1 MYNPRHIPT
10 ATLWCLIILLLVSC
24 GKKPATNTHA
34 ERKTLDSLMA
44 SSHNIDTLSI
54 LQKRMEREGNMLGSI
69 IAYREIGKH
78 LRNESRFDEA
88 LKAHNE
94 GLKQAEAIGDTL
106 EMVQALNNI
115 GTDYRRMGV
124 LEMAQDYHYRA
135 YAICKASTDSSFT
148 ARKNRVVALNG
159 LGNIY
164 LTLGNYTRADSALR
178 LALAGER
185 ELNSPLGQAINYANI
200 GSIFRQRG
208 LTDSAFAYFR
218 KSMGLNL
225 QINNQLGISL
235 CHIYFGELYEKNN
248 NYSKAINEY
257 ETALTPMQAMKDEWH
272 AINPLIAL
280 AGIYVKTGN
289 YNKALHYLDTARGIA
304 QNIKSTEHKAEI
316 YSLYYKLYKR
326 MGDTRAA
333 LEWHEKAADMHD
345 SIMDMEKMNRI
356 QNAGLLIERNRQ
368 AKDMNKAQ
376 LSLKSERN
384 LRSAYAI
391 IFSIV
396 VTILLGAIGMF
407 IYIQRIHRRNHL
419 ALKKLAEM
427 RETFFTNITHEF
439 RTPLTIILGLSQV
452 LRKSKNEEV
461 KQYARDIEI
470 HGNGQLK
477 LVNQLLDISKIKSN
491 ANDLKWRNGDI
502 TTYISMVVASY
513 NTYARNK
520 DITLLMHYDENVVM
534 DFVPDY
540 AHKVIDNLLSNAF
553 KFTHALGQVDVYV
566 VRVGNILH
574 IDVNDTGEG
583 MDNKT
588 MDNVFKAF
596 YQGPSDSQN
605 LGTGVGLSLVKHIME
620 SVHGTISVESQV
632 GKGTKFHIEIAIT
645 NNCDVQLEE
654 KDMEFDPVTPVE
666 QKELRD
672 SDAKAS
678 QYTAL
683 IIEDKHDIA
692 AFIGG
697 QLAGDYSVAYAT
709 NGNDGLQKTKD
720 IVPDIIITDIMMP
733 GMDGLELCCKIRSN
747 KAINHIPIIIVT
759 AKVSEQERIEGFEAG
774 ADAYLTKPFSM
785 DELRTIIEQ
794 LINRQ
799 NSLRNKFSEKTTSNK
814 KEEKEMELTDA
825 ERRFLAK
832 TVDYIYLLLDKQQ
845 LDVNTLAEKLCMS
858 SRQFHRKIVTL
869 TGNSPATFILKIK
882 MKRARYLLET
892 NPKLSADEI
901 AFRCGFEHTSSFY
914 HAFRKTY
921 GYTPKEIRRGV

>member
-1 MYNPRHIPT
+1 M
-10 ATLWCLIILLLVSC
+10 WCLIILLLVSC

-44 SSHNIDTLSI
+44 SSHNIDTLSM
-54 LQKRMEREGNMLGSI
+54 LQKRMESEGNMLGSI

-124 LEMAQDYHYRA
+124 PDIAQDYHYRA

-164 LTLGNYTRADSALR
+164 LTLGNYARADSALR

-185 ELNSPLGQAINYANI
+185 ELNSLLGQAINYANI

-368 AKDMNKAQ
+368 AKDMNEAQ

-391 IFSIV
+391 IFGIV
-396 VTILLGAIGMF
+396 VAILLGAIGMF

-470 HGNGQLK
+470 HGNGQLR

-520 DITLLMHYDENVVM
+520 DITLRMHGDENVVM

-540 AHKVIDNLLSNAF
+540 AHKVMDNLLSNAL
-553 KFTHALGQVDVYV
+553 KFTHASGQIDVYV

-583 MDNKT
+583 MDKET

-632 GKGTKFHIEIAIT
+632 GKGTNFHIEIAIT

-654 KDMEFDPVTPVE
+654 KDMIFDPVTPVE
-666 QKELRD
+666 QKELKD
-672 SDAKAS
+672 SDANDS

-683 IIEDKHDIA
+683 IIEDNHDIA

-697 QLAGDYSVAYAT
+697 QLAGGYSVAYAT
-709 NGNDGLQKTKD
+709 NGNDGLQKAKD

-733 GMDGLELCCKIRSN
+733 GMDGLELCRKIRSN

>member
-44 SSHNIDTLSI
+44 SSHNIDTLSM
-54 LQKRMEREGNMLGSI
+54 LQKRMESEGNMLGSI

-88 LKAHNE
+88 LEAHNE

-124 LEMAQDYHYRA
+124 PDIAQDYHYRA

-164 LTLGNYTRADSALR
+164 LTLGNYARADSALR

-185 ELNSPLGQAINYANI
+185 ELNSLLGQAINYANI

-280 AGIYVKTGN
+280 AGIYVKTDN
-289 YNKALHYLDTARGIA
+289 YSKALHYLDTARGIA

-368 AKDMNKAQ
+368 AKDMNEAQ

-391 IFSIV
+391 IFCIV
-396 VTILLGAIGMF
+396 VAILLGAIGMF

-470 HGNGQLK
+470 HGNGQLR

-491 ANDLKWRNGDI
+491 MGDMKWRNGNI
-502 TTYISMVVASY
+502 TTYISMVVSSY
-513 NTYARNK
+513 SGYAKNK
-520 DITLLMHYDENVVM
+520 DITLRMHGDENVVM

-540 AHKVIDNLLSNAF
+540 AHKVMDNLLSNAL
-553 KFTHALGQVDVYV
+553 KFTHASGQIDVYV

-583 MDNKT
+583 MDKET

-632 GKGTKFHIEIAIT
+632 GKGTNFHIEIAIT

-666 QKELRD
+666 QKELKD
-672 SDAKAS
+672 SDAKDS

-683 IIEDKHDIA
+683 IIEDNHDIA

-697 QLAGDYSVAYAT
+697 QLAGGYSVAYAT
-709 NGNDGLQKTKD
+709 NGNDGLQKAKD

-733 GMDGLELCCKIRSN
+733 GMDGLELCRKIRSN

-892 NPKLSADEI
+892 DPKLSADDI

>member
-1 MYNPRHIPT
+1 M
-10 ATLWCLIILLLVSC
+10 WCLIILLLVSC
-24 GKKPATNTHA
+24 GKKPATNMHA

-44 SSHNIDTLSI
+44 SSHNIDTLSM
-54 LQKRMEREGNMLGSI
+54 LQKRMESEGNMLGSI

-94 GLKQAEAIGDTL
+94 GLTQAEAIGDTL

-124 LEMAQDYHYRA
+124 LDIAQDYHYRA

-164 LTLGNYTRADSALR
+164 LTLGNYARADSALR

-185 ELNSPLGQAINYANI
+185 ELNSLLGQAINYANI

-257 ETALTPMQAMKDEWH
+257 ETALKPMQAMKDEWH

-280 AGIYVKTGN
+280 AGIYVKTDN
-289 YNKALHYLDTARGIA
+289 YNKALHYLDTARDIA

-368 AKDMNKAQ
+368 AKDMNEAQ

-384 LRSAYAI
+384 LRSAYTI

-396 VTILLGAIGMF
+396 VAILLGAIGMF

-491 ANDLKWRNGDI
+491 MGDMKWRNGNI
-502 TTYISMVVASY
+502 TTYISMVVSSY
-513 NTYARNK
+513 SGYAKNK
-520 DITLLMHYDENVVM
+520 DITLRMHGDENVVM

-540 AHKVIDNLLSNAF
+540 AHKVMDNLLSNAF
-553 KFTHALGQVDVYV
+553 KFTHASGQVDVYV

-583 MDNKT
+583 MDKET

-654 KDMEFDPVTPVE
+654 KDMIFDPVMPVE
-666 QKELRD
+666 QKELKD
-672 SDAKAS
+672 SDAKDS

-683 IIEDKHDIA
+683 IIEDNHDIA

-697 QLAGDYSVAYAT
+697 QLAGGVFC
-709 NGNDGLQKTKD
+709 GLRYERQ
-720 IVPDIIITDIMMP
+720 
-733 GMDGLELCCKIRSN
+733 RR
-747 KAINHIPIIIVT
+747 T
-759 AKVSEQERIEGFEAG
+759 AKGKRHRARHYHYRHYDARNGRTGIVSQ
-774 ADAYLTKPFSM
+774 DK
-785 DELRTIIEQ
+785 
-794 LINRQ
+794 
-799 NSLRNKFSEKTTSNK
+799 
-814 KEEKEMELTDA
+814 
-825 ERRFLAK
+825 
-832 TVDYIYLLLDKQQ
+832 KQQ
-845 LDVNTLAEKLCMS
+845 GDKPYTYYNSNGQSDGAGT
-858 SRQFHRKIVTL
+858 HRGI
-869 TGNSPATFILKIK
+869 
-882 MKRARYLLET
+882 
-892 NPKLSADEI
+892 
-901 AFRCGFEHTSSFY
+901 
-914 HAFRKTY
+914 
-921 GYTPKEIRRGV
+921 

>member
-1 MYNPRHIPT
+1 MQTTTTKHRQNLESMYKPRHIPT

-24 GKKPATNTHA
+24 GKKPATNMHA

-44 SSHNIDTLSI
+44 SSHNIDTLSM
-54 LQKRMEREGNMLGSI
+54 LQKRMESEGNMLGSI

-88 LKAHNE
+88 LEAHNE
-94 GLKQAEAIGDTL
+94 GLTQAEAIGDTL

-124 LEMAQDYHYRA
+124 LDIAQDYHYRA

-164 LTLGNYTRADSALR
+164 LTLGNYARADSALR

-185 ELNSPLGQAINYANI
+185 ELNSLLGQAINYANI

-257 ETALTPMQAMKDEWH
+257 ETALKPMQAMKDEWH

-280 AGIYVKTGN
+280 AGIYVKTDN

-345 SIMDMEKMNRI
+345 SIMDMEKLNRI

-368 AKDMNKAQ
+368 AKDMNEAQ

-384 LRSAYAI
+384 LRSAYTI
-391 IFSIV
+391 IFGIV
-396 VTILLGAIGMF
+396 VAILLGAIGMF

-470 HGNGQLK
+470 HGNGQLR

-491 ANDLKWRNGDI
+491 MGDMKWRNGNI
-502 TTYISMVVASY
+502 TTYISMVVSSY
-513 NTYARNK
+513 SEYAKNK
-520 DITLLMHYDENVVM
+520 DITLRMHGDENVVM

-553 KFTHALGQVDVYV
+553 KFTHASGHVDVYV

-583 MDNKT
+583 MDKET

-632 GKGTKFHIEIAIT
+632 GKGTNFHIEITIT

-654 KDMEFDPVTPVE
+654 KDMIFDPVMPVE
-666 QKELRD
+666 QKELKD
-672 SDAKAS
+672 SDAKDS

-683 IIEDKHDIA
+683 VIEDNHDIA

-697 QLAGDYSVAYAT
+697 QLAGGVFC
-709 NGNDGLQKTKD
+709 GLRYERQ
-720 IVPDIIITDIMMP
+720 
-733 GMDGLELCCKIRSN
+733 RR
-747 KAINHIPIIIVT
+747 T
-759 AKVSEQERIEGFEAG
+759 AKGKRHRARHYHYRHYDARNGRTGIVSQ
-774 ADAYLTKPFSM
+774 DK
-785 DELRTIIEQ
+785 
-794 LINRQ
+794 
-799 NSLRNKFSEKTTSNK
+799 
-814 KEEKEMELTDA
+814 
-825 ERRFLAK
+825 
-832 TVDYIYLLLDKQQ
+832 KQQ
-845 LDVNTLAEKLCMS
+845 GDKPYTYYNSNSQGDGAGT
-858 SRQFHRKIVTL
+858 HRGI
-869 TGNSPATFILKIK
+869 
-882 MKRARYLLET
+882 
-892 NPKLSADEI
+892 
-901 AFRCGFEHTSSFY
+901 
-914 HAFRKTY
+914 
-921 GYTPKEIRRGV
+921 

>member
-34 ERKTLDSLMA
+34 ERKTLDSLIA

-54 LQKRMEREGNMLGSI
+54 LQKRMESEGNMLGSI

-304 QNIKSTEHKAEI
+304 LNIKSTEHKAEI

-368 AKDMNKAQ
+368 AKDMNEAQ

-520 DITLLMHYDENVVM
+520 DITLRMHGDENVVM

-566 VRVGNILH
+566 VRVDNILH

-583 MDNKT
+583 MDKET

-632 GKGTKFHIEIAIT
+632 GKGTNFHMEIAIT

-654 KDMEFDPVTPVE
+654 KDMIFDPVMPVE
-666 QKELRD
+666 QKELKD
-672 SDAKAS
+672 SDAKDS

-683 IIEDKHDIA
+683 VIEDNHDIA

-733 GMDGLELCCKIRSN
+733 GMDGLELCRKIRSN

>member
-1 MYNPRHIPT
+1 
-10 ATLWCLIILLLVSC
+10 
-24 GKKPATNTHA
+24 
-34 ERKTLDSLMA
+34 
-44 SSHNIDTLSI
+44 
-54 LQKRMEREGNMLGSI
+54 
-69 IAYREIGKH
+69 
-78 LRNESRFDEA
+78 
-88 LKAHNE
+88 
-94 GLKQAEAIGDTL
+94 
-106 EMVQALNNI
+106 
-115 GTDYRRMGV
+115 
-124 LEMAQDYHYRA
+124 
-135 YAICKASTDSSFT
+135 
-148 ARKNRVVALNG
+148 
-159 LGNIY
+159 
-164 LTLGNYTRADSALR
+164 
-178 LALAGER
+178 
-185 ELNSPLGQAINYANI
+185 
-200 GSIFRQRG
+200 
-208 LTDSAFAYFR
+208 
-218 KSMGLNL
+218 MGLNL

-333 LEWHEKAADMHD
+333 LEWHEKAAAMHD

-368 AKDMNKAQ
+368 AKDMNEAQ
-376 LSLKSERN
+376 LSLKSERAT
-384 LRSAYAI
+384 RSAYTI
-391 IFSIV
+391 IFGIV

-452 LRKSKNEEV
+452 LRKSKNVEV

-491 ANDLKWRNGDI
+491 MGDMKWRNGDI
-502 TTYISMVVASY
+502 TTYISMVVSSY
-513 NTYARNK
+513 SEYAKNK
-520 DITLLMHYDENVVM
+520 DITLRMHGDENVVM

-553 KFTHALGQVDVYV
+553 KFTHASGQVDVYV

-583 MDNKT
+583 MDKET

-632 GKGTKFHIEIAIT
+632 GKGTNFHIEIAIT

-654 KDMEFDPVTPVE
+654 KDMIFDPVMPVE
-666 QKELRD
+666 QKELKD
-672 SDAKAS
+672 SDAKDS

-683 IIEDKHDIA
+683 IIEDNHDIA

-697 QLAGDYSVAYAT
+697 QLAGGYSVAYAT
-709 NGNDGLQKTKD
+709 NGNDGLQKAKD

-733 GMDGLELCCKIRSN
+733 GMDGLELCRKIRSN

-759 AKVSEQERIEGFEAG
+759 AKVTEQERIEGFEAG

-814 KEEKEMELTDA
+814 KEEKDMELTDA

-892 NPKLSADEI
+892 NPNLSADEI

>member
-44 SSHNIDTLSI
+44 SSHNIDTLSM
-54 LQKRMEREGNMLGSI
+54 LQKRMESEGNMLGSI

-88 LKAHNE
+88 LEAHNE

-124 LEMAQDYHYRA
+124 PDIAQDYHYRA
-135 YAICKASTDSSFT
+135 YAICKTSTDSSFT

-164 LTLGNYTRADSALR
+164 LTLGNYARADSALR

-185 ELNSPLGQAINYANI
+185 ELNSLLGQAINYANI

-289 YNKALHYLDTARGIA
+289 YSKALHYLDTAQGIA

-368 AKDMNKAQ
+368 AKDMNEAQ

-491 ANDLKWRNGDI
+491 TNDLKWRNGDI

-520 DITLLMHYDENVVM
+520 EISLLMHYDENVVM

-540 AHKVIDNLLSNAF
+540 AHKVIDNLLSNAL
-553 KFTHALGQVDVYV
+553 KFTHASGQIDVYV

-583 MDNKT
+583 MDKET

-632 GKGTKFHIEIAIT
+632 GKGTNFHIEIAIT

-654 KDMEFDPVTPVE
+654 KDMMFDPVTPVE
-666 QKELRD
+666 QKELKD

-683 IIEDKHDIA
+683 IIEDNHDIA

-697 QLAGDYSVAYAT
+697 QLAVGYSVAYAT
-709 NGNDGLQKTKD
+709 NGNDGLQKAKD

-733 GMDGLELCCKIRSN
+733 GMDGLELCRKIRSN

-774 ADAYLTKPFSM
+774 ADAYLTKPFSI

>member
-1 MYNPRHIPT
+1 M
-10 ATLWCLIILLLVSC
+10 WCLIILLLVSC

-34 ERKTLDSLMA
+34 ERKTLDSLIA
-44 SSHNIDTLSI
+44 SSHNIDTLSM
-54 LQKRMEREGNMLGSI
+54 LQKRMESEGNMLGSI

-94 GLKQAEAIGDTL
+94 GLTQAEAIGDTL

-124 LEMAQDYHYRA
+124 LDIAQDYHYRA

-164 LTLGNYTRADSALR
+164 LTLGNYARADSALR

-280 AGIYVKTGN
+280 AGIYVKTDN
-289 YNKALHYLDTARGIA
+289 YSKALHYLDTARGIA

-368 AKDMNKAQ
+368 AKDMNEAQ

-396 VTILLGAIGMF
+396 VAILSGAIGMF

-491 ANDLKWRNGDI
+491 MGDMKWRNGNI
-502 TTYISMVVASY
+502 TTYISMVVSSY
-513 NTYARNK
+513 SGYAKNK
-520 DITLLMHYDENVVM
+520 DITLRMHGDENVVM

-540 AHKVIDNLLSNAF
+540 AHKVMDNLLSNAL
-553 KFTHALGQVDVYV
+553 KFTHASGQIDVYV
-566 VRVGNILH
+566 LRVGNILH

-583 MDNKT
+583 MDKET

-632 GKGTKFHIEIAIT
+632 GKGTNFHIEIAIT

-654 KDMEFDPVTPVE
+654 KDMIFDPVMPVE
-666 QKELRD
+666 QKELKD
-672 SDAKAS
+672 SDAKDS

-683 IIEDKHDIA
+683 VIEDNHDIA

-697 QLAGDYSVAYAT
+697 QLAGGYSVAYAT
-709 NGNDGLQKTKD
+709 NGNDGLQKAKD

-733 GMDGLELCCKIRSN
+733 GMDGLELCRKIRSN

-759 AKVSEQERIEGFEAG
+759 AKVTEQERIEGFEAG
-774 ADAYLTKPFSM
+774 ADAYLTKPFSI

-814 KEEKEMELTDA
+814 KEEKDMELTDA

-869 TGNSPATFILKIK
+869 TGSSPATFILKIK

-892 NPKLSADEI
+892 NPNLSADEI

>member
-34 ERKTLDSLMA
+34 ERKTLDSLIA
-44 SSHNIDTLSI
+44 SSHNIDTLSM
-54 LQKRMEREGNMLGSI
+54 LQKRMESEGNMLGSI

-94 GLKQAEAIGDTL
+94 GLTQAEAIGDTL

-124 LEMAQDYHYRA
+124 PDIAQDYHYRA

-164 LTLGNYTRADSALR
+164 LTLGNYARADSALR

-280 AGIYVKTGN
+280 AGIYVKTDN
-289 YNKALHYLDTARGIA
+289 YSKALHYLDTARGIA

-368 AKDMNKAQ
+368 AKDMNEAQ

-391 IFSIV
+391 IFGIV
-396 VTILLGAIGMF
+396 VAILLGAIGMF

-470 HGNGQLK
+470 HGNGQLR

-520 DITLLMHYDENVVM
+520 DITLRMHGDENVVM

-540 AHKVIDNLLSNAF
+540 AHKVMDNLLSNAL
-553 KFTHALGQVDVYV
+553 KFTHASGQIDVYV

-583 MDNKT
+583 MDKET

-632 GKGTKFHIEIAIT
+632 GKGTNFHIEIAIT

-666 QKELRD
+666 QKELKD
-672 SDAKAS
+672 SDAKDS

-683 IIEDKHDIA
+683 IIEDNHDIA

-697 QLAGDYSVAYAT
+697 QLAGGYSVAYAT
-709 NGNDGLQKTKD
+709 NGNDGLQKAKD

-733 GMDGLELCCKIRSN
+733 GMDGLELCRKIRSN

-774 ADAYLTKPFSM
+774 ADAYLTKPFSI

-892 NPKLSADEI
+892 DPKLSADDI

>member
-44 SSHNIDTLSI
+44 SSHNIDTLSM
-54 LQKRMEREGNMLGSI
+54 LQKRMESEGNMLGSI

-88 LKAHNE
+88 LEAHNE
-94 GLKQAEAIGDTL
+94 GLTQAEAIGDTL

-124 LEMAQDYHYRA
+124 LDIAQDYHYRA

-257 ETALTPMQAMKDEWH
+257 ETALMPMQAMKDEWH

-280 AGIYVKTGN
+280 AGIYVKTDN

-368 AKDMNKAQ
+368 AKDMNEVQ

-384 LRSAYAI
+384 LRSAYTI
-391 IFSIV
+391 IFCIV
-396 VTILLGAIGMF
+396 VAILLGAIGMF

-452 LRKSKNEEV
+452 LRKSKHGEV

-470 HGNGQLK
+470 HGNRQLK

-491 ANDLKWRNGDI
+491 MGDMKWRNGNI
-502 TTYISMVVASY
+502 TTYISMVVSSY
-513 NTYARNK
+513 SGYARNK
-520 DITLLMHYDENVVM
+520 EITLRMHGDENVVM

-540 AHKVIDNLLSNAF
+540 AHKVMDNLLSNAL
-553 KFTHALGQVDVYV
+553 KFTHASGQIDVYV
-566 VRVGNILH
+566 LRVGNILH

-583 MDNKT
+583 MDKET

-632 GKGTKFHIEIAIT
+632 GKGTNFHIEIAIT

-654 KDMEFDPVTPVE
+654 KDMIFDPVMPVE
-666 QKELRD
+666 QKELKD
-672 SDAKAS
+672 SDAKDS

-683 IIEDKHDIA
+683 IIEDNHDIA

-697 QLAGDYSVAYAT
+697 QLAGGYSVAYAT
-709 NGNDGLQKTKD
+709 NGNDGLQKAKD

-733 GMDGLELCCKIRSN
+733 GMDGLELCRKIRSN

-759 AKVSEQERIEGFEAG
+759 AKVTEQERIEGFEAG
-774 ADAYLTKPFSM
+774 ADAYLTKPFSI

-799 NSLRNKFSEKTTSNK
+799 NSLRNKFSENTTSNK

-892 NPKLSADEI
+892 NPNLSADEI

>member
-1 MYNPRHIPT
+1 
-10 ATLWCLIILLLVSC
+10 
-24 GKKPATNTHA
+24 
-34 ERKTLDSLMA
+34 
-44 SSHNIDTLSI
+44 
-54 LQKRMEREGNMLGSI
+54 
-69 IAYREIGKH
+69 
-78 LRNESRFDEA
+78 
-88 LKAHNE
+88 
-94 GLKQAEAIGDTL
+94 
-106 EMVQALNNI
+106 
-115 GTDYRRMGV
+115 
-124 LEMAQDYHYRA
+124 
-135 YAICKASTDSSFT
+135 
-148 ARKNRVVALNG
+148 
-159 LGNIY
+159 
-164 LTLGNYTRADSALR
+164 
-178 LALAGER
+178 
-185 ELNSPLGQAINYANI
+185 
-200 GSIFRQRG
+200 
-208 LTDSAFAYFR
+208 
-218 KSMGLNL
+218 
-225 QINNQLGISL
+225 
-235 CHIYFGELYEKNN
+235 
-248 NYSKAINEY
+248 
-257 ETALTPMQAMKDEWH
+257 
-272 AINPLIAL
+272 
-280 AGIYVKTGN
+280 
-289 YNKALHYLDTARGIA
+289 
-304 QNIKSTEHKAEI
+304 
-316 YSLYYKLYKR
+316 
-326 MGDTRAA
+326 
-333 LEWHEKAADMHD
+333 MHD

-396 VTILLGAIGMF
+396 VAILLGAIGMF

-520 DITLLMHYDENVVM
+520 DITLRMHGDENVVM

-666 QKELRD
+666 QKELKD

-683 IIEDKHDIA
+683 IIEDNHDIA

-709 NGNDGLQKTKD
+709 NGNDGLQRQRHRARHYHYRHYDARNGRTG
-720 IVPDIIITDIMMP
+720 IVSQD
-733 GMDGLELCCKIRSN
+733 K
-747 KAINHIPIIIVT
+747 
-759 AKVSEQERIEGFEAG
+759 
-774 ADAYLTKPFSM
+774 
-785 DELRTIIEQ
+785 
-794 LINRQ
+794 
-799 NSLRNKFSEKTTSNK
+799 
-814 KEEKEMELTDA
+814 
-825 ERRFLAK
+825 
-832 TVDYIYLLLDKQQ
+832 KQQ
-845 LDVNTLAEKLCMS
+845 GDKPYTYY
-858 SRQFHRKIVTL
+858 
-869 TGNSPATFILKIK
+869 NS
-882 MKRARYLLET
+882 
-892 NPKLSADEI
+892 NSQ
-901 AFRCGFEHTSSFY
+901 GFGAGTH
-914 HAFRKTY
+914 
-921 GYTPKEIRRGV
+921 

>member
-44 SSHNIDTLSI
+44 SSHNIDTLSM
-54 LQKRMEREGNMLGSI
+54 LQKRMESEGNMLGSI

-88 LKAHNE
+88 LEAHNE
-94 GLKQAEAIGDTL
+94 GLTQAEAIGDTL

-124 LEMAQDYHYRA
+124 PDIAQDYHYRA

-164 LTLGNYTRADSALR
+164 LTLGNYARADSALR

-185 ELNSPLGQAINYANI
+185 ELNSLLGQAINYANI

-289 YNKALHYLDTARGIA
+289 YNKALHYLDTARGVA

-368 AKDMNKAQ
+368 AKDMNEAQ

-470 HGNGQLK
+470 HGNGQLR

-491 ANDLKWRNGDI
+491 TNDLKWRNGDI

-520 DITLLMHYDENVVM
+520 EISLLMHYDENVVM

-540 AHKVIDNLLSNAF
+540 AHKVIDNLLSNAL
-553 KFTHALGQVDVYV
+553 KFTHASGQIDVYV

-583 MDNKT
+583 MDKET

-632 GKGTKFHIEIAIT
+632 GKGTNFHIEIAIT

-654 KDMEFDPVTPVE
+654 KDMMFDPVTPVE
-666 QKELRD
+666 QKELKD

-683 IIEDKHDIA
+683 IIEDNHDIA

-697 QLAGDYSVAYAT
+697 QLAVGYSVAYAT
-709 NGNDGLQKTKD
+709 NGNDGLQKAKD

-733 GMDGLELCCKIRSN
+733 GMDGLELCRKIRSN

-774 ADAYLTKPFSM
+774 ADAYLTKPFSI